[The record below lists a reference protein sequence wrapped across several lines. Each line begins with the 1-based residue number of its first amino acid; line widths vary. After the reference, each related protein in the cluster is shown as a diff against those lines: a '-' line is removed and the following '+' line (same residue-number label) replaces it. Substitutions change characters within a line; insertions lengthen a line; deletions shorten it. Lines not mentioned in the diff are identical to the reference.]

1 MFYSESFHE
10 PQELSAS
17 SYRSYEI
24 QFTATDMVRTG
35 IRNEFFCKSSA
46 SDRQIRRLSPPSAEG
61 AAGVVHA
68 KYFTVLSS
76 RYVTQRRN
84 CPRALAPVQT
94 IPRIQIRCL
103 EIFLSARN
111 SCLFCQF

>member
-46 SDRQIRRLSPPSAEG
+46 SDRQIRWLSPPSAEG

-76 RYVTQRRN
+76 RYAAAELPPST
-84 CPRALAPVQT
+84 CS
-94 IPRIQIRCL
+94 
-103 EIFLSARN
+103 SADYTADPN
-111 SCLFCQF
+111 TLPW